1 MKIKNLYKQQNW
13 EGFYTNQKLVQ
24 SKPKNGI
31 FTSYDIFLCDTFLQ
45 KYLPIYKNR
54 KKDKPKICEI
64 GSGNGKLVKK
74 FADLLKYKPYG
85 IEYREEES
93 IEARKNGVEVLV
105 KDAFDKEVLKKY
117 KNYFDVVFSYGFIE
131 HILPPEKAIKLHVDL
146 IKPGGYFFVQIPR
159 FKGFNLWKLKFFRP
173 DYVAVHN
180 LDIMNYDILE
190 KLCSL
195 PNTQKVFCA
204 NYGTVKLRIPMEEK
218 GYKYYLLK
226 IMCSIEYVINPIC
239 KILFGHKGFETNF
252 FSPCVLYI
260 GRKIK

>member
-13 EGFYTNQKLVQ
+13 EGFYTNQQLIQ
-24 SKPKNGI
+24 SRPKNGI

-45 KYLPIYKNR
+45 KYIPTRNNQG
-54 KKDKPKICEI
+54 KDKPKICEI

-74 FADLLKYKPYG
+74 FADMLNHKAYG

-93 IEARKNGVEVLV
+93 IIARKNGVTVFV
-105 KDAFDKEVLKKY
+105 KDAFDKEVLSKY

-146 IKPGGYFFVQIPR
+146 VKPGGYFVIQIPR

-173 DYVAVHN
+173 DYVASHN

-190 KLCSL
+190 KLCL
-195 PNTQKVFCA
+195 MPNTQKVFCA
-204 NYGTVKLRIPMEEK
+204 NYGTLKLRIPMEKKEL
-218 GYKYYLLK
+218 KYYLLK
-226 IMCSIEYVINPIC
+226 MLCSIEFILNPLFLL
-239 KILFGHKGFETNF
+239 LFGNKGFETDF
-252 FSPCVLYI
+252 FSPCMIYI